1 MKNIY
6 GLLLTLAVM
15 ATLVTSCMKDDD
27 EIQSSP
33 ECVITKFTVGDID
46 TEVSI
51 KLASGKDTIVTRTI
65 GGSSVAF
72 NIDQINNKIYSVDS
86 LPSWVDI
93 SGVIPTVNS
102 TGYVYIKEGDETDFH
117 QFASGTDSVDFTKP
131 VKFLIIATDGV
142 STKEYTAQIFKKD
155 SEADSLAWKA
165 VEGADLQLEGAHR
178 TLTLADR
185 IYVFSESEGQA
196 IVTSSSFLSEGA
208 SWRKPAQLTCEQ
220 GSVDWTSVV
229 AYDGYLYALNS
240 EGRIC
245 RSTNDERGETWSVV
259 SDRVF
264 VRLLGT
270 DELYLYACDD
280 SGIWGSADLQN
291 WAECGSSDLDMLPET
306 NIATVSYVSKTNPAM
321 RNAVMCG
328 LTSANSDNAV
338 VWYKVSSA
346 NESINQKWNYVQV
359 AADNVYACPKL
370 DNLSIIC
377 HNAEM
382 YAIGGNNAGIY
393 VSADNGIS
401 WHLQTKKK
409 LLPAEVT
416 GQSTPASMVAGNGYL
431 WLIQSGGKVWRGKI
445 G

>member
-93 SGVIPTVNS
+93 SGVIPTINS
-102 TGYVYIKEGDETDFH
+102 TGYVYVKEGDETDFH
-117 QFASGTDSVDFTKP
+117 QFTSGTDSVDFTKS

-185 IYVFSESEGQA
+185 IYVFGESEGHA

-220 GSVDWTSVV
+220 GSVDWNSVV
-229 AYDGYLYALNS
+229 AYNGYLYALNT
-240 EGRIC
+240 EGHIC

-264 VRLLGT
+264 ARLLGT
-270 DELYLYACDD
+270 DELYLYACDE
-280 SGIWGSADLQN
+280 SGICGSADLQN
-291 WAECGSSDLDMLPET
+291 WAECGSSDLEMLPET

-328 LTSANSDNAV
+328 LTSVNSDNAV

-382 YAIGGNNAGIY
+382 YAIGGNNEGIY
-393 VSADNGIS
+393 ISADNGIS

-416 GQSTPASMVAGNGYL
+416 GQSTPASMVAGNGCL

>member
-6 GLLLTLAVM
+6 GLLLSLAVM
-15 ATLVTSCMKDDD
+15 ATLATSCMKDED
-27 EIQSSP
+27 EILSSP

-185 IYVFSESEGQA
+185 IYVFGESEGQA

-220 GSVDWTSVV
+220 GSVDWNSVV
-229 AYDGYLYALNS
+229 AYNGYLYALNT
-240 EGRIC
+240 EGHIC

-264 VRLLGT
+264 ARLLGT
-270 DELYLYACDD
+270 DELYLYACDE
-280 SGIWGSADLQN
+280 SSIWGSADLQN

-306 NIATVSYVSKTNPAM
+306 NIATVSYVSKTNSAM

>member
-6 GLLLTLAVM
+6 GLLLSLAVM
-15 ATLVTSCMKDDD
+15 AALATSCMKDED
-27 EIQSSP
+27 EILSSP

-196 IVTSSSFLSEGA
+196 VVTSSSFLSEGA

-229 AYDGYLYALNS
+229 AYNGYLYALNT
-240 EGRIC
+240 EGHIC

-270 DELYLYACDD
+270 DELYLYACDE

-306 NIATVSYVSKTNPAM
+306 NIATVSYVSKTNSAM

>member
-6 GLLLTLAVM
+6 GLLLSLAVM
-15 ATLVTSCMKDDD
+15 AALATSCMKDDD

-93 SGVIPTVNS
+93 SGVIPTINS

-117 QFASGTDSVDFTKP
+117 QFVSGTDSVDFTKQ
-131 VKFLIIATDGV
+131 VKFLVIATDGV

-155 SEADSLAWKA
+155 SEADSLAWKT
-165 VEGADLQLEGAHR
+165 VDGADLQLEGAHR

-196 IVTSSSFLSEGA
+196 VVTSSSFLSEGA

-229 AYDGYLYALNS
+229 AYDGYLYALNT
-240 EGRIC
+240 EGHIC

-264 VRLLGT
+264 TRLLGT
-270 DELYLYACDD
+270 DELYLYACDE

-416 GQSTPASMVAGNGYL
+416 GQGTPASMVAGNGYL

>member
-6 GLLLTLAVM
+6 GLLLSLAVM
-15 ATLVTSCMKDDD
+15 AALATSCMKDDD

-185 IYVFSESEGQA
+185 IYVFGESEGQA

-229 AYDGYLYALNS
+229 AYNGYLYALNT
-240 EGRIC
+240 EGHIC

-264 VRLLGT
+264 ARLLGT
-270 DELYLYACDD
+270 DELYLYACDE

-306 NIATVSYVSKTNPAM
+306 NIATVSYVSKTNSAM

>member
-33 ECVITKFTVGDID
+33 ECVITEFTVGDID

-86 LPSWVDI
+86 LPSWADI
-93 SGVIPTVNS
+93 TGVIPTISS
-102 TGYVYIKEGDETDFH
+102 TGYVYIKEGDETDFQ

-131 VKFLIIATDGV
+131 VKFLVIATDGV

-155 SEADSLAWKA
+155 SEADSLAWKT
-165 VEGADLQLEGAHR
+165 VDGADLQLEGAHR

-185 IYVFSESEGQA
+185 IYVFSESEGKA
-196 IVTSSSFLSEGA
+196 VVTSSSFLSEGA

-220 GSVDWTSVV
+220 GGVDWNSVV
-229 AYDGYLYALNS
+229 AYDGYLYALNT
-240 EGRIC
+240 EGHIC

-264 VRLLGT
+264 TRLLGT

-291 WAECGSSDLDMLPET
+291 WAECGSSNLDMLPET
-306 NIATVSYVSKTNPAM
+306 NIATVSYVSKTNSAM

-370 DNLSIIC
+370 DNLSIIS
-377 HNAEM
+377 HKAELF
-382 YAIGGNNAGIY
+382 AIGGNNEGIY
-393 VSADNGIS
+393 ISADNGIS

-409 LLPAEVT
+409 MLPAEVA

>member
-6 GLLLTLAVM
+6 GLLLSLAVM
-15 ATLVTSCMKDDD
+15 AALATSCMKDDD

-93 SGVIPTVNS
+93 SGVIPTINS

-117 QFASGTDSVDFTKP
+117 QFVSGTDSVDFTKQ
-131 VKFLIIATDGV
+131 VKFLVIATDGV

-155 SEADSLAWKA
+155 SEADSLAWKT
-165 VEGADLQLEGAHR
+165 VDGADLQLEGAHR

-196 IVTSSSFLSEGA
+196 VVTSSSFLSEGA

-220 GSVDWTSVV
+220 GSVDWNSVV
-229 AYDGYLYALNS
+229 AYDGYLYALNT
-240 EGRIC
+240 EGHIC

-264 VRLLGT
+264 TRLLGT
-270 DELYLYACDD
+270 DELYLYACDE

-409 LLPAEVT
+409 LLPADVT

>member
-6 GLLLTLAVM
+6 GLLLSLAVM
-15 ATLVTSCMKDDD
+15 ATLATSCMKDED

-185 IYVFSESEGQA
+185 IYVFGESEGQA

-229 AYDGYLYALNS
+229 AYNGYLYALNT
-240 EGRIC
+240 EGHIC

-264 VRLLGT
+264 ARLLGT
-270 DELYLYACDD
+270 DELYLYACDE

-306 NIATVSYVSKTNPAM
+306 NIATVSYVSKTNSAM

>member
-6 GLLLTLAVM
+6 GLLLSLAVM
-15 ATLVTSCMKDDD
+15 AALATSCMKDED
-27 EIQSSP
+27 EILSSP

-196 IVTSSSFLSEGA
+196 VVTSSSFLSEGA

-229 AYDGYLYALNS
+229 AYNGYLYALNT
-240 EGRIC
+240 EGHIC

-264 VRLLGT
+264 ARLLGT
-270 DELYLYACDD
+270 DELYLYACDE

-306 NIATVSYVSKTNPAM
+306 NIATVSYVSKTNSAM

>member
-196 IVTSSSFLSEGA
+196 VVTSSSFLSEGA

-409 LLPAEVT
+409 LLPAEVA

>member
-6 GLLLTLAVM
+6 GLLLSLAVM
-15 ATLVTSCMKDDD
+15 AALATSCMKDDD

-93 SGVIPTVNS
+93 SGVIPTINS

-117 QFASGTDSVDFTKP
+117 QFVSGTDSVDFTKQ
-131 VKFLIIATDGV
+131 VKFLVIATDGV

-155 SEADSLAWKA
+155 SEADSLAWKT
-165 VEGADLQLEGAHR
+165 VDGADLQLEGAHR

-196 IVTSSSFLSEGA
+196 VVTSSSFLSEGA

-220 GSVDWTSVV
+220 GSVDWNSVV
-229 AYDGYLYALNS
+229 AYNGYLYALNT
-240 EGRIC
+240 EGHIC

-264 VRLLGT
+264 ARLLGT
-270 DELYLYACDD
+270 DELYLYACDE

-416 GQSTPASMVAGNGYL
+416 GQSTPTSMVAGNGYL

>member
-6 GLLLTLAVM
+6 GLLLSLAVM
-15 ATLVTSCMKDDD
+15 AALATSCMKDDD

-93 SGVIPTVNS
+93 SGVIPTINS
-102 TGYVYIKEGDETDFH
+102 TGYVYVKEGDETDFH
-117 QFASGTDSVDFTKP
+117 QFTSGTDSVDFTKP

-220 GSVDWTSVV
+220 GRVDWTSVV
-229 AYDGYLYALNS
+229 AYDGYLYALNT
-240 EGRIC
+240 EGHIC

-270 DELYLYACDD
+270 DELYLYACDE

-382 YAIGGNNAGIY
+382 YAIGGNNEGIY
-393 VSADNGIS
+393 ISADNGIS

>member
-6 GLLLTLAVM
+6 GLLLSLAVM
-15 ATLVTSCMKDDD
+15 AALATSCMKDDD

-93 SGVIPTVNS
+93 SGVIPTINS

-117 QFASGTDSVDFTKP
+117 QFVSGTDSVDFTKQ
-131 VKFLIIATDGV
+131 VKFLVIATDGV

-155 SEADSLAWKA
+155 SEADSLAWKT
-165 VEGADLQLEGAHR
+165 VDGADLQLEGAHR

-220 GSVDWTSVV
+220 GSVDWNSVV
-229 AYDGYLYALNS
+229 AYNGYLYALNT
-240 EGRIC
+240 EGHIC

-264 VRLLGT
+264 TQLLGT
-270 DELYLYACDD
+270 DELYLYACDE

-328 LTSANSDNAV
+328 LTSVNSDNAV

>member
-6 GLLLTLAVM
+6 GLLLSLAVM
-15 ATLVTSCMKDDD
+15 AALATSCMKDDD

-46 TEVSI
+46 TKVSI

-93 SGVIPTVNS
+93 SGVIPTINS

-117 QFASGTDSVDFTKP
+117 QFASGTDSVDFTKQ
-131 VKFLIIATDGV
+131 VKFLVIATDGV

-155 SEADSLAWKA
+155 SEADSLAWKT
-165 VEGADLQLEGAHR
+165 VDGADLQLEGAHR

-196 IVTSSSFLSEGA
+196 VVTSSSFLSEGA

-229 AYDGYLYALNS
+229 AYDGYLYALNT
-240 EGRIC
+240 EGHIC

-264 VRLLGT
+264 ARLLGT

>member
-6 GLLLTLAVM
+6 GLLLSLAVM
-15 ATLVTSCMKDDD
+15 ATLATSCMKDDD

-185 IYVFSESEGQA
+185 IYVFGESEGQA

-220 GSVDWTSVV
+220 GSVDWNSVV
-229 AYDGYLYALNS
+229 AYNGYLYALNT
-240 EGRIC
+240 EGHIC

-264 VRLLGT
+264 ARLLGT
-270 DELYLYACDD
+270 DELYLYACDE

-306 NIATVSYVSKTNPAM
+306 NIATVSYVSKTNSAM

>member
-1 MKNIY
+1 M
-6 GLLLTLAVM
+6 
-15 ATLVTSCMKDDD
+15 
-27 EIQSSP
+27 
-33 ECVITKFTVGDID
+33 
-46 TEVSI
+46 
-51 KLASGKDTIVTRTI
+51 
-65 GGSSVAF
+65 
-72 NIDQINNKIYSVDS
+72 
-86 LPSWVDI
+86 
-93 SGVIPTVNS
+93 IPTVNS

-196 IVTSSSFLSEGA
+196 VVTSSSFLSEGA

-229 AYDGYLYALNS
+229 AYDGYLYALNT
-240 EGRIC
+240 EGHIC

-264 VRLLGT
+264 ARLLGT
-270 DELYLYACDD
+270 DELYLYACDE

-306 NIATVSYVSKTNPAM
+306 NIATVSYVSKTNSAM

>member
-6 GLLLTLAVM
+6 GLLLSLAVM
-15 ATLVTSCMKDDD
+15 AALATSCMKDDD

-93 SGVIPTVNS
+93 SGVIPTINS

-117 QFASGTDSVDFTKP
+117 QFVSGTDSVDFTKQ
-131 VKFLIIATDGV
+131 VKFLVIATDGV

-155 SEADSLAWKA
+155 SEADSLAWKT
-165 VEGADLQLEGAHR
+165 VDGADLQLEGAHR

-196 IVTSSSFLSEGA
+196 VVTSSSFLSEGA

-220 GSVDWTSVV
+220 GSVDWNSVV
-229 AYDGYLYALNS
+229 AYDGYLYALNT
-240 EGRIC
+240 EGHIC

-264 VRLLGT
+264 TRLLGT
-270 DELYLYACDD
+270 DELYLYACDE

-393 VSADNGIS
+393 VSADNGLS

-409 LLPAEVT
+409 LLPADVA

>member
-117 QFASGTDSVDFTKP
+117 QFASGTDSVDFTKQ
-131 VKFLIIATDGV
+131 VKFLVIATDGV

-185 IYVFSESEGQA
+185 IYVFGESEGQA

-229 AYDGYLYALNS
+229 AYNGYLYALNT
-240 EGRIC
+240 EGHIC

-264 VRLLGT
+264 ARLLGT
-270 DELYLYACDD
+270 DELYLYACDE

-306 NIATVSYVSKTNPAM
+306 NIATVSYVSKTNSAM

-328 LTSANSDNAV
+328 LTSVNSDNAV

-346 NESINQKWNYVQV
+346 NENINQKWNYVQV
-359 AADNVYACPKL
+359 TADNVYACPKL

-382 YAIGGNNAGIY
+382 FAIGGNNEGIY
-393 VSADNGIS
+393 ISADNGIS

>member
-1 MKNIY
+1 MAA
-6 GLLLTLAVM
+6 LA
-15 ATLVTSCMKDDD
+15 TSCMKDED
-27 EIQSSP
+27 EILSSP

-155 SEADSLAWKA
+155 SEADSLAWKS

-185 IYVFSESEGQA
+185 IYVFGESEGQA

-229 AYDGYLYALNS
+229 AYNGYLYALNT
-240 EGRIC
+240 EGHIC

-264 VRLLGT
+264 ARLLGT
-270 DELYLYACDD
+270 DELYLYACDE

-306 NIATVSYVSKTNPAM
+306 NIATVSYVSKTNSAM

>member
-6 GLLLTLAVM
+6 GLLLSLVAVATLA
-15 ATLVTSCMKDDD
+15 TSCLKDDD
-27 EIQSSP
+27 EIVTGP

-51 KLASGKDTIVTRTI
+51 KLADGRDTIVTRTI

-93 SGVIPTVNS
+93 SGVIPTINS
-102 TGYVYIKEGDETDFH
+102 TGYVFVKEDGEADFR
-117 QFASGTDSVDFTKP
+117 QFASGTDSIDFTKP
-131 VKFLIIATDGV
+131 VKFMVIATDGV

-155 SEADSLAWKA
+155 SETDSLAWKV

-196 IVTSSSFLSEGA
+196 VVTSSSFLSEGA
-208 SWRKPAQLTCEQ
+208 SWRKPAQLVCEQ

-229 AYDGYLYALNS
+229 AYDGNLYALNS

-245 RSTNDERGETWSVV
+245 RSSNDERGETWSVV
-259 SDRVF
+259 SDRTF
-264 VRLLGT
+264 VRLLGA
-270 DELYLYACDD
+270 DGLYIYACDEN
-280 SGIWGSADLQN
+280 SIWGSADLQN

-306 NIATVSYVSKTNPAM
+306 NIASVSYESKTNPSM
-321 RNAVMCG
+321 RNAMMCG
-328 LTSANSDNAV
+328 LTSADSKNAV

-346 NESINQKWNYVQV
+346 NENINQKWNYVQV
-359 AADNVYACPKL
+359 AAENEYACPKL

-377 HNAEM
+377 YRAELF
-382 YAIGGNNAGIY
+382 AIGGNNEGIY
-393 VSADNGIS
+393 ISADNGIS
-401 WHLQTKKK
+401 WHLQTEKKM
-409 LLPAEVT
+409 LPAEVA
-416 GQSTPASMVAGNGYL
+416 GQSTPASMTVGEGYL

>member
-6 GLLLTLAVM
+6 GLLLSLAVM
-15 ATLVTSCMKDDD
+15 AALATSCMKDDD

-51 KLASGKDTIVTRTI
+51 KLASGKDTVVTRTI

-117 QFASGTDSVDFTKP
+117 QFASGADSVDFTKP

-196 IVTSSSFLSEGA
+196 VVTSSSFLSEGA

-229 AYDGYLYALNS
+229 AYNGYLYALNT
-240 EGRIC
+240 EGHIC

-264 VRLLGT
+264 ARLLGT
-270 DELYLYACDD
+270 DELYLYACDE

-306 NIATVSYVSKTNPAM
+306 NIATVSYVSKTNSAM

>member
-6 GLLLTLAVM
+6 GLLLSLAVM
-15 ATLVTSCMKDDD
+15 AALATSCMKDED
-27 EIQSSP
+27 EILSSP

-185 IYVFSESEGQA
+185 IYVFGESEGQA

-220 GSVDWTSVV
+220 GSVDWNSVV
-229 AYDGYLYALNS
+229 AYNGYLYALNT
-240 EGRIC
+240 EGHIC

-264 VRLLGT
+264 ARLIGT
-270 DELYLYACDD
+270 DELYLYACDE

-393 VSADNGIS
+393 ISADNGIS

>member
-86 LPSWVDI
+86 LPSWADI
-93 SGVIPTVNS
+93 TGVIPTISS

-131 VKFLIIATDGV
+131 VKFLVIATDGV

-155 SEADSLAWKA
+155 SEADSLAWKS

-185 IYVFSESEGQA
+185 IYVFSESEGHA
-196 IVTSSSFLSEGA
+196 VVTSSSFLSEGA

-229 AYDGYLYALNS
+229 AYDGYLYALNT
-240 EGRIC
+240 EGHIC

>member
-6 GLLLTLAVM
+6 GLLLSLAVM
-15 ATLVTSCMKDDD
+15 ATLATSCMKDED
-27 EIQSSP
+27 EILSSP

-185 IYVFSESEGQA
+185 IYVFGESEGQA

-229 AYDGYLYALNS
+229 AYNGYLYALNT
-240 EGRIC
+240 EGHIC

-264 VRLLGT
+264 TRLLGT
-270 DELYLYACDD
+270 DELYLYACDE

-306 NIATVSYVSKTNPAM
+306 NIATVSYVSKTNSAM

-409 LLPAEVT
+409 LLPADVT

>member
-6 GLLLTLAVM
+6 GLLLSLAVM
-15 ATLVTSCMKDDD
+15 AALATSCMKDDD

-33 ECVITKFTVGDID
+33 ECVITEFTVGDID
-46 TEVSI
+46 SKVSI
-51 KLASGKDTIVTRTI
+51 KLADGKDTIVTRTI
-65 GGSSVAF
+65 GGSSVSF

-93 SGVIPTVNS
+93 SGVIPTINS

-117 QFASGTDSVDFTKP
+117 QFVSGTDSVDFTKQ
-131 VKFLIIATDGV
+131 VKFLVIATDGV

-155 SEADSLAWKA
+155 SEADSLAWKT
-165 VEGADLQLEGAHR
+165 VDGADLQLDGAHR

-196 IVTSSSFLSEGA
+196 VVTSSSFLSEGA

-220 GSVDWTSVV
+220 GSVDWNSVV
-229 AYDGYLYALNS
+229 AYDGYLYALNT
-240 EGRIC
+240 EGHIC

-264 VRLLGT
+264 TRLLGT
-270 DELYLYACDD
+270 DELYLYACDE

-291 WAECGSSDLDMLPET
+291 WAECGNSDLDMLPET

-328 LTSANSDNAV
+328 LTSANRDNAV